1 MKKRVVFKK
10 YHYRECDSFADYLE
24 RMAAKGWI
32 FKGWK
37 LGLVFYKDQPR
48 KESYAAEIFPE
59 GDENDKRPEPNTQEY
74 ARYCEEAGWE
84 LVDSTGKFCVFRKI
98 REDAVPIVTEEER
111 YENVRKAE
119 WKSFGGKFF
128 LSCLFS
134 TRARKKLCPLF
145 SLHPQNQSVEN
156 KILSSLPLH
165 A

>member
-48 KESYAAEIFPE
+48 KETYAVEIFPE

-84 LVDSTGKFCVFRKI
+84 
-98 REDAVPIVTEEER
+98 P
-111 YENVRKAE
+111 
-119 WKSFGGKFF
+119 W
-128 LSCLFS
+128 
-134 TRARKKLCPLF
+134 
-145 SLHPQNQSVEN
+145 
-156 KILSSLPLH
+156 
-165 A
+165 